1 MRDGCSSLW
10 VETQLNMRKLHKHLI
25 PDPPLSGN
33 LPITETRVVEFLKR
47 FEEASATELFANV
60 AGMIHPNALFR
71 FNDGDYHGLEAIQRA
86 FESTW
91 IQDVKDERYYL
102 SDIEVV
108 SVDTNSAVAT
118 FHYTWSGVGLHGPFQ
133 ILGRGTSLL
142 VLQDGRLKVMLE
154 HLSR

>member
-1 MRDGCSSLW
+1 MQKSHNRL
-10 VETQLNMRKLHKHLI
+10 M
-25 PDPPLSGN
+25 PDPPLPGN
-33 LPITETRVVEFLKR
+33 LPITETRVIEFLKR
-47 FEEASATELFANV
+47 FEEASATELFVNV

-71 FNDGDYHGLEAIQRA
+71 FNDGDYRGLEAIQRA

-91 IQDVKDERYYL
+91 TQDVKDERYYL

-118 FHYTWSGVGLHGPFQ
+118 FHFNWSGVGPNGPFQ
-133 ILGRGTSLL
+133 IAGRGTSLL